1 MNILMI
7 APQPVFSPRGTPIS
21 VVNRCRA
28 LSALGHTVDLV
39 TYPLGEDIAID
50 GVRWLRAPRIPGI
63 RSVKIG
69 PSAAKLPLD
78 AAVLARATARVLR
91 GRKSYDVVHTHE
103 EAGVFGWWFSRVLG
117 IPHLYD
123 MHNGLGV
130 VLTNYGLGER
140 HPVVRTFEWLE
151 RKMLGSARSVIV
163 VFPSLAR
170 EAEKHV
176 PGTDAEIVYNVPV
189 EPRPNHAL
197 AAEMR
202 AGWAPD
208 GEPVVLYTGTLEPYQ
223 GMPLLIEAMSHV
235 RPTPAGHRP
244 RLVVVGGRPDQVA
257 GLRAQADGLG
267 LGDRVLLTGM
277 RPPQEM
283 TTCMAAADVLVSPR
297 SSGSNTPLK
306 IYSYMHSGVPIVAT
320 RIESHTQVLDDLS
333 ALLVEPDAASLAAGV
348 DAVLAD
354 PALAAR
360 LGTGSRERG
369 ERHFSIRAFVE
380 GTARAYVKLGAPY
393 PDQRT
398 LDLAVRRLEPAAVP
412 GGGGNDLD
420 AHVA

>member
-39 TYPLGEDIAID
+39 TYPLGENVDID

-78 AAVLARATARVLR
+78 AAVLARATARALR

-103 EAGVFGWWFSRVLG
+103 EAGVFGWWFSRLLG

-170 EAEKHV
+170 EAERHV

-189 EPRPNHAL
+189 EPRPNMRL
-197 AAEMR
+197 AAALRRE
-202 AGWAPD
+202 WAPA

-223 GMPLLIEAMSHV
+223 GMPLLIDAMAQVSPMPDG
-235 RPTPAGHRP
+235 RRP

-257 GLRAQADGLG
+257 ELRAQADALG
-267 LGDRVLLTGM
+267 LGDRVLLTGL

-306 IYSYMHSGVPIVAT
+306 IYSYMHSGRPIVAT
-320 RIESHTQVLDDLS
+320 RIESHTQVMDDLS
-333 ALLVEPDAASLAAGV
+333 ALLVEPDPGAFAAGI
-348 DAVLAD
+348 DAVLRD

-360 LGTGSRERG
+360 LGAASRERG

-393 PDQRT
+393 PDPHT
-398 LDLAVRRLEPAAVP
+398 LEAAVRRLEPAAVP
-412 GGGGNDLD
+412 GGGNDLD
-420 AHVA
+420 ADVA

>member
-1 MNILMI
+1 VNILMI

-39 TYPLGEDIAID
+39 TYPLGENVAIEN
-50 GVRWLRAPRIPGI
+50 VRWLRAPRIPGI

-78 AAVLARATARVLR
+78 AAVLARATVQAIR
-91 GRKSYDVVHTHE
+91 GRRRYDVVHTHE
-103 EAGVFGWWFSRVLG
+103 EAGVFGWWFSRLLG

-123 MHNGLGV
+123 MHNGLTV
-130 VLTNYGLGER
+130 VLVNYGFGER

-170 EAEKHV
+170 EADRHV
-176 PGTDAEIVYNVPV
+176 PGTDPEIIYNVPI
-189 EPRPNHAL
+189 EPRPNMAL
-197 AAEMR
+197 AAQMR
-202 AGWAPD
+202 NAWAPD

-223 GMPLLIEAMSHV
+223 GMPLLVDAMAHV
-235 RPTPAGHRP
+235 SPMPDGRRP
-244 RLVVVGGRPDQVA
+244 RLVIVGGRPDQVA
-257 GLRAQADGLG
+257 GLRTQADALG
-267 LGDRVLLTGM
+267 LGDRVLLTGL

-297 SSGSNTPLK
+297 SSGDNTPLK
-306 IYSYMHSGVPIVAT
+306 IYSYMHSGRPIVAT
-320 RIESHTQVLDDLS
+320 RIESHTQVMDDLC
-333 ALLVEPDAASLAAGV
+333 ALLVEPDAASLAAGI

-360 LGTGSRERG
+360 LGAASRERG
-369 ERHFSIRAFVE
+369 ERHFSVRAFLE

-393 PDQRT
+393 PDRQT
-398 LDLAVRRLEPAAVP
+398 LDAAVRRLEPASIP
-412 GGGGNDLD
+412 GGGDDLD
-420 AHVA
+420 VDVA

>member
-1 MNILMI
+1 MRILMI

-39 TYPLGEDIAID
+39 TYPLGEDVAID

-78 AAVLARATARVLR
+78 AAVLARATARLLR
-91 GRKSYDVVHTHE
+91 GRRTYDAVHTHE
-103 EAGVFGWWFSRVLG
+103 EAGVFGWWFSRLLG

-130 VLTNYGLGER
+130 VLTNYGLGDR
-140 HPVVRTFEWLE
+140 HPAVRTFEWLE

-163 VFPSLAR
+163 VFPDLAR
-170 EAEKHV
+170 RAERYVPGVEAEV
-176 PGTDAEIVYNVPV
+176 IYNVPV
-189 EPRPNHAL
+189 EPPPSPRL
-197 AAEMR
+197 AARMR
-202 AGWAPD
+202 AGWAPE
-208 GEPVVLYTGTLEPYQ
+208 GEPIVLYTGTLEPYQ
-223 GMPLLIEAMSHV
+223 GMPLLLEAMARV
-235 RPTPAGHRP
+235 RPLPDGRRP

-257 GLRAQADGLG
+257 ELRALADGLG
-267 LGDRVLLTGM
+267 LGDRVALTGL
-277 RPPQEM
+277 RPPREM

-306 IYSYMHSGVPIVAT
+306 IYSYMHSGRPIVAT

-333 ALLVEPDAASLAAGV
+333 ALLVEPDTASLAAGI
-348 DAVLAD
+348 DAVLVD

-360 LGTGSRERG
+360 LGVAARERG

-380 GTARAYVKLGAPY
+380 GTARAYARLGAPF

-398 LDLAVRRLEPAAVP
+398 LDAAVRRLEPAAVA
-412 GGGGNDLD
+412 GDENGLD
-420 AHVA
+420 ADVA

>member
-1 MNILMI
+1 VNILMI

-78 AAVLARATARVLR
+78 AVVLARATARVLR
-91 GRKSYDVVHTHE
+91 GRRTYDVVHTHE
-103 EAGVFGWWFSRVLG
+103 EAGVFGWWFSRLLG

-170 EAEKHV
+170 EAEKHH
-176 PGTDAEIVYNVPV
+176 PGTDAEIVYNVPI
-189 EPRPNHAL
+189 EPRPDLQL
-197 AAEMR
+197 AARMR

-223 GMPLLIEAMSHV
+223 GMPLLIEAMAQV
-235 RPTPAGHRP
+235 RPLADGRRP

-257 GLRAQADGLG
+257 ELRAQADGLG
-267 LGDRVLLTGM
+267 LGDRVLLTGL

-306 IYSYMHSGVPIVAT
+306 IYSYMHSGRPIVAT

-333 ALLVEPDAASLAAGV
+333 ALLVEPDAASLAAGI

-360 LGTGSRERG
+360 LGTASRERG

-398 LDLAVRRLEPAAVP
+398 LDAAVRALEPAGAS
-412 GGGGNDLD
+412 GGGNDLD

>member
-1 MNILMI
+1 VNILMI

-28 LSALGHTVDLV
+28 LAALGHTVDLV
-39 TYPLGEDIAID
+39 TYPLGEDVPIE

-78 AAVLARATARVLR
+78 AAVLATAVGRLAR
-91 GRKSYDVVHTHE
+91 GRKGYDVIHTHE
-103 EAGVFGWWFSRVLG
+103 EAGVFGWWFSRLLG

-163 VFPSLAR
+163 VFPDLAR
-170 EAEKHV
+170 RAERYV
-176 PGTDAEIVYNVPV
+176 PGTDAEIIYNVPV
-189 EPRPNHAL
+189 EPRPAPAL
-197 AAEMR
+197 AAQMR
-202 AGWAPD
+202 AAWAP
-208 GEPVVLYTGTLEPYQ
+208 GGAPVVLYTGTLEPYQ
-223 GMPLLIEAMSHV
+223 GMPLLIEAFARV
-235 RPTPAGHRP
+235 RPAGGLQP

-257 GLRAQADGLG
+257 ELRAQADTLG
-267 LGDRVLLTGM
+267 LGERVVMTGL
-277 RPPQEM
+277 RPPREM

-306 IYSYMHSGVPIVAT
+306 IYSYMHSGRPIVAT
-320 RIESHTQVLDDLS
+320 RIESHTQILDDLS
-333 ALLVEPDAASLAAGV
+333 AFLVEPDAASLAAGI
-348 DAVLAD
+348 DAVLGDAV
-354 PALAAR
+354 LAAR
-360 LGTGSRERG
+360 LGAAARERG
-369 ERHFSIRAFVE
+369 ERHFSLRAFVE
-380 GTARAYVKLGAPY
+380 GTARAYMKLGAPY

-398 LDLAVRRLEPAAVP
+398 LDRAVRQLEPAAVS
-412 GGGGNDLD
+412 GDENGRSAD
-420 AHVA
+420 VA

>member
-39 TYPLGEDIAID
+39 TYPLGENVEID

-78 AAVLARATARVLR
+78 AAVLATATARAVR

-103 EAGVFGWWFSRVLG
+103 EAGVFGWWFSRLLG

-130 VLTNYGLGER
+130 VLTNYGFGER
-140 HPVVRTFEWLE
+140 HPVVRIFRWLE
-151 RKMLGSARSVIV
+151 RRMLSSARSVIV

-170 EAEKHV
+170 EAERTV
-176 PGTDAEIVYNVPV
+176 PGTEAEIIYNVPV
-189 EPRPNHAL
+189 EPRPNMVL
-197 AAEMR
+197 AVAMR
-202 AGWAPD
+202 HEWAPD

-223 GMPLLIEAMSHV
+223 GMPLLVEAMTHI
-235 RPTPAGHRP
+235 RPLAGGRRP

-257 GLRAQADGLG
+257 ELRAQADALG
-267 LGDRVLLTGM
+267 LGDRVLLTGL
-277 RPPQEM
+277 RRPQEM

-306 IYSYMHSGVPIVAT
+306 IYSYMHSGRPIVAT

-333 ALLVEPDAASLAAGV
+333 ALLVEPDPASLAAGV
-348 DAVLAD
+348 DALLAD

-360 LGTGSRERG
+360 LGAGSRDRG
-369 ERHFSIRAFVE
+369 ERHFSLRAFVE

-393 PDQRT
+393 PDQYT
-398 LDLAVRRLEPAAVP
+398 LDAAVRALEPAEVP
-412 GGGGNDLD
+412 GGDLD
-420 AHVA
+420 TEVA

>member
-1 MNILMI
+1 VNILMI

-39 TYPLGEDIAID
+39 TYPLGEDVPIE

-78 AAVLARATARVLR
+78 AAVLATAVARLAR
-91 GRKSYDVVHTHE
+91 GRKSYDVIHTHE
-103 EAGVFGWWFSRVLG
+103 EAGVFGWWFSRLLG

-189 EPRPNHAL
+189 EPRPSQAL

-202 AGWAPD
+202 ATWAPG

-223 GMPLLIEAMSHV
+223 GMPLLIEAMAQVSPV
-235 RPTPAGHRP
+235 ADGRRP

-257 GLRAQADGLG
+257 ELRAQAESLG
-267 LGDRVLLTGM
+267 IGDRTVLTGL

-306 IYSYMHSGVPIVAT
+306 IYSYMHSGRPIVAT
-320 RIESHTQVLDDLS
+320 CIESHTQVLDDLS
-333 ALLVEPDAASLAAGV
+333 AHLVEPDAASLAAGI
-348 DAVLAD
+348 DAVLGDA
-354 PALAAR
+354 ALAGR
-360 LGTGSRERG
+360 LGAAARERG

-380 GTARAYVKLGAPY
+380 GTARAYVKLGTPY

-398 LDLAVRRLEPAAVP
+398 LDRAVRRLEPPEVP
-412 GGGGNDLD
+412 AGGNDLD
-420 AHVA
+420 AEVA

>member
-1 MNILMI
+1 MI

-21 VVNRCRA
+21 VTNRCRTLA
-28 LSALGHTVDLV
+28 ALGHTVDLV
-39 TYPLGEDIAID
+39 TYPLGEDVEIE

-78 AAVLARATARVLR
+78 ASVFLRATARAIR
-91 GRKSYDVVHTHE
+91 GRRTYDVVHTHE
-103 EAGVFGWWFSRVLG
+103 EAGVFGWWYSRLLG

-123 MHNGLGV
+123 MHNGLTV
-130 VLTNYGLGER
+130 VLANYGFGER

-170 EAEKHV
+170 EAERHV
-176 PGTDAEIVYNVPV
+176 PGTDAEIIYNVPV
-189 EPRPNHAL
+189 EPSPDLRL
-197 AAEMR
+197 AAAMR
-202 AGWAPD
+202 SDWAPD

-223 GMPLLIEAMSHV
+223 GMPLLIDAMAHV
-235 RPTPAGHRP
+235 RPLADGRRP
-244 RLVVVGGRPDQVA
+244 RLVVVGGRPDQVEE
-257 GLRAQADGLG
+257 LRAQADGLG

-297 SSGSNTPLK
+297 SSGDNTPLK
-306 IYSYMHSGVPIVAT
+306 IYSYMHSGRPIVAT
-320 RIESHTQVLDDLS
+320 RIVSHTQVLDDLS
-333 ALLVEPDAASLAAGV
+333 ALLVEPDAASLAAGI
-348 DAVLAD
+348 DSVLAD

-360 LGTGSRERG
+360 LGAASRERG
-369 ERHFSIRAFVE
+369 ARHFSLRAFVE
-380 GTARAYVKLGAPY
+380 GTARAYTRLGAPY

-398 LDLAVRRLEPAAVP
+398 LDAAVRRLEPSGVP
-412 GGGGNDLD
+412 SDGDDVD
-420 AHVA
+420 ADVA

>member
-39 TYPLGEDIAID
+39 TYPLGEDIPID

-151 RKMLGSARSVIV
+151 RRMLGSARSVIV

-235 RPTPAGHRP
+235 RPTPAGRRP

-267 LGDRVLLTGM
+267 LGDRVLLTGL
-277 RPPQEM
+277 RPPAEM

-306 IYSYMHSGVPIVAT
+306 IYSYMHSGRPIVAT

-333 ALLVEPDAASLAAGV
+333 ALLVEPDAASLAAGI

-360 LGTGSRERG
+360 LGTASRERG
-369 ERHFSIRAFVE
+369 ERYFSIRAFVE
-380 GTARAYVKLGAPY
+380 GTARAYVRMGAPY

-398 LDLAVRRLEPAAVP
+398 LDAAVRTLEPAAVP
-412 GGGGNDLD
+412 GGGDGLD
-420 AHVA
+420 ADVA